1 MHFIHRTYIPDGRVY
16 LGNVKYM
23 MKMISDYAYTGPI
36 GITVNMLLEHQS
48 QIRTYYYQYGYSGSQ
63 SLCDKQ
69 VYYGWRYSIK
79 LQLQNLGLGM
89 DFFIYGQSCY
99 IWPAHTRPKCGT
111 QLGMSPDVL
120 ETCPVG
126 TLNLGIKWVDWL

>member
-1 MHFIHRTYIPDGRVY
+1 
-16 LGNVKYM
+16 M

-36 GITVNMLLEHQS
+36 GITLNMLLEHQS

-69 VYYGWRYSIK
+69 VYYGWKYSIK

-89 DFFIYGQSCY
+89 DLVRNGLHVARILLGGLKKTRIFPKTKSGKFI
-99 IWPAHTRPKCGT
+99 
-111 QLGMSPDVL
+111 
-120 ETCPVG
+120 
-126 TLNLGIKWVDWL
+126 

>member
-1 MHFIHRTYIPDGRVY
+1 
-16 LGNVKYM
+16 M

-89 DFFIYGQSCY
+89 DFFIYGRNCF

>member
-1 MHFIHRTYIPDGRVY
+1 MKLFSYSFIYRTYIPDGRIY

-36 GITVNMLLEHQS
+36 GITLNMLLEHQS

-69 VYYGWRYSIK
+69 VYYGWKYSIK
-79 LQLQNLGLGM
+79 LQLQNLGLGK
-89 DFFIYGQSCY
+89 DLLRYGRN
-99 IWPAHTRPKCGT
+99 TRPNLI
-111 QLGMSPDVL
+111 LGSFH
-120 ETCPVG
+120 
-126 TLNLGIKWVDWL
+126 LGAEKGVPNCSFDLGHY

>member
-1 MHFIHRTYIPDGRVY
+1 MHFIYRTYIPDGRVY

-99 IWPAHTRPKCGT
+99 SKASRYADFGSRKKPCSLKPCFVRFIP
-111 QLGMSPDVL
+111 MY
-120 ETCPVG
+120 
-126 TLNLGIKWVDWL
+126 